1 MRSIFYASVLLL
13 LFCTQVFATV
23 YIEKYGLF
31 FYFPE
36 NEKTIAE
43 RLTEKAPQMVDFLAR
58 KGLEIKT
65 PLHIIVDRKMD
76 APKVDVH
83 VIPHNEIRIPIRA
96 PGVLE
101 DGYMETDPWSYFLFK
116 GLCLQGIYGIR
127 SGIPGTLHQVFG
139 DIISPNVII
148 PPWLEEGICNLLY
161 SLYTEREIQDPFES
175 ALFHATPV
183 PDLDLISHHPQVW
196 PGYHGYRIYGK
207 PFLLWLYREFGWA
220 KILEFLQE
228 HGHGIIPIEID
239 LKALKVFGKTG
250 AGLWRDFQSRF
261 QAQNFPGQGLLV
273 TGYWEEPFVYWN
285 RAGVFPGK
293 VKIRHRGRYGYAE
306 PDGTLWVSEY
316 QNAARI
322 FRYARGTVS
331 PTGIIHTWDPGPGRV
346 AITRTGHHPWVAV
359 FPDDGRGSFRLAN
372 SSKKEHLQLIPA
384 PEGVIQLSGPVRNK
398 KGHIALAA
406 NLGGNWDIWVYDGQW
421 HRLTDTPSIEMDP
434 WWEGDFLVYAS
445 NVTGKFQI
453 HGADRTPVT
462 QADHSAVLPRQG
474 KYLSLT
480 SNGWRIQNYKH
491 DRMTFGKMVYSPMPP
506 QQEDSPP
513 PVLDVKPYTP
523 FKSLWP
529 NYIRP
534 DFFAAVNDLQIGMV
548 TKSRD
553 VTDDYR
559 LDAGLR
565 YSFDKDSLAVRGA
578 FQIQSTGAQYTRYPV
593 DYTTDIDQAVNELRN
608 EIKLFWRPF
617 KLKRLETIDLLR
629 KSEGLERFD
638 GIEVSLN
645 WRTWEPLDY
654 NGLRND
660 ETWGAISG
668 IHQFGM
674 LRMWGNL
681 ELFSENRQSFSG
693 GLRLLFGDET
703 LTSLH
708 MMFGRAWG
716 EPTLGHTTFRIGGNI
731 SEGYFTRR
739 PPKLF
744 PVRGFDSNL
753 VEAPKAAAAGIE
765 VYWPL
770 ANLQKGYQALPLFL
784 HRLRLGTFVD
794 AGIAGEDITSD
805 DWIVGAGFEFITS
818 FEIAWGNFSTF
829 RMGIAWPVVYPDF
842 VKDDNPKFFFQLGR
856 PL

>member
-101 DGYMETDPWSYFLFK
+101 DGYMEADPWSYFLFK

-293 VKIRHRGRYGYAE
+293 VKIRHRGRYGYAD

-331 PTGIIHTWDPGPGRV
+331 PTGIIHAWDPGPGRV
-346 AITRTGHHPWVAV
+346 AITRTGRHPWVAV
-359 FPDDGRGSFRLAN
+359 FPDNGRGGFRLAN

-480 SNGWRIQNYKH
+480 SNGWRIQNYKL

-523 FKSLWP
+523 LKSLWP

-654 NGLRND
+654 NGLRDD

-794 AGIAGEDITSD
+794 VGIAGEDITSD

-818 FEIAWGNFSTF
+818 LEIAWGNFSTF